1 MEYRF
6 SVMSE
11 IRVINA
17 QIIVYT
23 QAQLDLR
30 SVEQELEFLNVNTES

>member
-6 SVMSE
+6 SVMIE